1 MKSGGEGRLLFLT
14 DSPGKILLFH
24 QETRI
29 IILRGC
35 KRREE
40 GEKADGVQY
49 GGNVSDRNAAVA
61 VLHFGKGIE

>member
-40 GEKADGVQY
+40 GEGRGKEGVEEGCVGCY
-49 GGNVSDRNAAVA
+49 
-61 VLHFGKGIE
+61 IE